1 MRRKNV
7 TRQMIKDYISQALL
21 HLMQKK
27 AYSQITIQEITLEA
41 GVNRSTYYRN
51 FTSKETIIQY
61 IFGEIIDK
69 FDAYAGEPL
78 ELSLPSCLP
87 EMFHHFYKYQKTFLI
102 IHKAGLS
109 HLLLNAFN
117 DYFKKVYGS
126 EDAQQLYAVYY
137 HTGGIFN
144 TFLLWLDQEM
154 KIPPDDMA
162 QIALTY
168 LLKNGIFDRQGREA
182 ERTV

>member
-1 MRRKNV
+1 
-7 TRQMIKDYISQALL
+7 MIKDYISQALL

-27 AYSQITIQEITLEA
+27 AYSQITIQEITAEA

-109 HLLLNAFN
+109 HLLLNALTITVKRYTVLRMHNSCMRFIIIREESLIH
-117 DYFKKVYGS
+117 FCCGS
-126 EDAQQLYAVYY
+126 
-137 HTGGIFN
+137 I
-144 TFLLWLDQEM
+144 
-154 KIPPDDMA
+154 
-162 QIALTY
+162 
-168 LLKNGIFDRQGREA
+168 RR
-182 ERTV
+182 

>member
-1 MRRKNV
+1 MMKE
-7 TRQMIKDYISQALL
+7 YISQALL

-27 AYSQITIQEITLEA
+27 AYSQITVQEITAEA

-61 IFGEIIDK
+61 IFSEIIDQ
-69 FDAYAGEPL
+69 FDAHAGEPL
-78 ELSLPSCLP
+78 EVSLLSCLP

-117 DYFKKVYGS
+117 NYFKKIYGS
-126 EDAQQLYAVYY
+126 EDEKQLYAVYY

-144 TFLLWLDQEM
+144 LFLLWLDQEM

-162 QIALTY
+162 KIALTY
-168 LLKNGIFDRQGREA
+168 LLRNGIYDRKEQEA
-182 ERTV
+182 VRTV

>member
-27 AYSQITIQEITLEA
+27 AYSQITIQEITAEA

-126 EDAQQLYAVYY
+126 DDAQQLYAVYY
-137 HTGGIFN
+137 HTGGRYRRTIWLK
-144 TFLLWLDQEM
+144 LL
-154 KIPPDDMA
+154 
-162 QIALTY
+162 
-168 LLKNGIFDRQGREA
+168 
-182 ERTV
+182 

>member
-1 MRRKNV
+1 
-7 TRQMIKDYISQALL
+7 MIKDYISQALL

-27 AYSQITIQEITLEA
+27 ANSQITIQEITAEA

-87 EMFHHFYKYQKTFLI
+87 EMFHHF
-102 IHKAGLS
+102 
-109 HLLLNAFN
+109 
-117 DYFKKVYGS
+117 
-126 EDAQQLYAVYY
+126 
-137 HTGGIFN
+137 
-144 TFLLWLDQEM
+144 
-154 KIPPDDMA
+154 
-162 QIALTY
+162 
-168 LLKNGIFDRQGREA
+168 
-182 ERTV
+182 